1 MNISLI
7 SLVIVLVIN
16 TGLALSVWLQSPNRP
31 LNRVFGLLVL
41 GLIVWSATGYY
52 DQTAN
57 ISDPLFKILAGVP
70 FAAAAWTIHMIA
82 AFSLYFPETQPN
94 SRRTRTLVNIS
105 AIISSIVAT
114 ILVLFFGEYVISA
127 VTTSASQ
134 GNNVIPG
141 PLYLIFPMIYIFW
154 LMYALI
160 NLSRKFK
167 RSSLQVERTQLTYV
181 FLGFL
186 LTIGIALFTNVALP
200 ILAHNP
206 SISRFGYIFTLFL
219 VGSFSYA
226 IVAHRLFDIRRLVA
240 RSVAYVLLVAV
251 LTGFYALAIFG
262 LVSLLVPHTQLSPLQ
277 MAVFT
282 LGAILLAFSLPPLRR
297 FFERATDRVFFRDHY
312 DAQALLDRVSSIF
325 ATELELNPLMN
336 KFLRELTKTMR
347 LVNAQLV
354 VMEGKSV
361 YGQTAHGK
369 LVVAPLGPDSLPVFK
384 HPLMVADLM
393 PAAHAKHV
401 MVAQGIQVVTQL
413 RAHGELVGYLA
424 LGDKQAGTVYSN
436 EDLAVLEIMRKELS
450 VAVANAKAY
459 DEISQFNVT
468 LQQRI
473 RDATKRLKIAN
484 TNLRALDK
492 TKDEFISMASHQLGT
507 PLTAITG
514 YLSMTLDSDKNN
526 LTADQ
531 KEFVSYALEAAEKM
545 VYMSGDMLNVSRLN
559 SGRFMIQRQPA
570 ELVKMVQQEIHQ
582 LEPAAARKGLKLT
595 TDLPDTPVT
604 LSIDESKTRQVIMNF
619 IDNALYYTETGGVHV
634 KLEQTKTHVILT
646 VSDTGMGVPMAEQSK
661 LFAKFYRAANA
672 KSVRPDGTGLGLY
685 LAKRVIEDQGG
696 QLIFSSIEGKG
707 STFGFKLSKQ
717 DT

>member
-1 MNISLI
+1 M
-7 SLVIVLVIN
+7 
-16 TGLALSVWLQSPNRP
+16 
-31 LNRVFGLLVL
+31 
-41 GLIVWSATGYY
+41 
-52 DQTAN
+52 
-57 ISDPLFKILAGVP
+57 
-70 FAAAAWTIHMIA
+70 
-82 AFSLYFPETQPN
+82 
-94 SRRTRTLVNIS
+94 
-105 AIISSIVAT
+105 
-114 ILVLFFGEYVISA
+114 
-127 VTTSASQ
+127 
-134 GNNVIPG
+134 
-141 PLYLIFPMIYIFW
+141 
-154 LMYALI
+154 
-160 NLSRKFK
+160 
-167 RSSLQVERTQLTYV
+167 
-181 FLGFL
+181 
-186 LTIGIALFTNVALP
+186 
-200 ILAHNP
+200 
-206 SISRFGYIFTLFL
+206 
-219 VGSFSYA
+219 
-226 IVAHRLFDIRRLVA
+226 
-240 RSVAYVLLVAV
+240 
-251 LTGFYALAIFG
+251 
-262 LVSLLVPHTQLSPLQ
+262 
-277 MAVFT
+277 
-282 LGAILLAFSLPPLRR
+282 RR

-582 LEPAAARKGLKLT
+582 LEPAAARKGLTLT
-595 TDLPDTPVT
+595 TELPDTPVT